1 MCLFLSAKKYY
12 AKSYKQCLIYII
24 IKRSWILTTK
34 MTEENAQQYEYQ
46 DSKEQYMQFLYVV
59 VKEYYVGSK
68 SEKVDNI
75 MRIVYWK
82 QEWDSDYPAQFVVYG
97 QRPDSKKQGTYIPYR
112 LRFLNKAHLEHFIR
126 TVIVQNASSDH
137 RVVIE
142 LRQFSGLNNDSEDE
156 YNIEWENTA
165 ENNTDELVAFKID
178 STFVED
184 GEIRVNYAHVL
195 GNVLTV
201 LENSEIV

>member
-1 MCLFLSAKKYY
+1 
-12 AKSYKQCLIYII
+12 
-24 IKRSWILTTK
+24 
-34 MTEENAQQYEYQ
+34 MTDNTQDIEYQ
-46 DSKEQYMQFLYVV
+46 ESKYQYMQFLYVI
-59 VKEYYVGSK
+59 VKEYYMGSK
-68 SEKVDNI
+68 SEKVDNT

-112 LRFLNKAHLEHFIR
+112 LRFLTKEHLEHFIR
-126 TVIVQNASSDH
+126 TVIVQNVSADH

-165 ENNTDELVAFKID
+165 ENNTNKLVAFEID
-178 STFVED
+178 STFMANGD
-184 GEIRVNYAHVL
+184 IRVNYTQVL
-195 GNVLTV
+195 DNVLTV

>member
-34 MTEENAQQYEYQ
+34 MTDKTQDIEYQ
-46 DSKEQYMQFLYVV
+46 ESKYQYMQFLYVI
-59 VKEYYVGSK
+59 VKEYYIGSK
-68 SEKVDNI
+68 SEKVDNT

-112 LRFLNKAHLEHFIR
+112 LRFLTKEHLEHFIR
-126 TVIVQNASSDH
+126 TVIVQNVSADH
-137 RVVIE
+137 RVVI
-142 LRQFSGLNNDSEDE
+142 
-156 YNIEWENTA
+156 
-165 ENNTDELVAFKID
+165 
-178 STFVED
+178 
-184 GEIRVNYAHVL
+184 
-195 GNVLTV
+195 
-201 LENSEIV
+201 